1 MRQTVS
7 YRAILDA
14 MAVQQETQLAMRVL
28 EIALMHL
35 IVRVLLASTTIMSQL
50 TVRLVTPLATPV

>member
-35 IVRVLLASTTIMSQL
+35 IVRVLSASTTIMSQL